1 VGSTTLKKGGNVV
14 YTARIKF
21 KREADIRY
29 ISHLDMQRMVQ
40 RILRRAEV
48 PMKYSEGFNPHPK
61 LAFAMAMGVGLTSDC
76 EYVDVELMESIDP
89 VLLVGSMNESAPKG
103 FTALKAIVTEEKL
116 PSLTSLIEES
126 VYQVTCLLNASG
138 EVERLY
144 DQLKSILESESIVYR
159 KRNKKGKWSDKEIR
173 PLIKELS
180 ANTEG
185 LKVNIIARLA
195 TGSKENLR
203 PEVVLDKIDPEKS
216 LFDQEHGCVYH
227 RLFLGKV
234 NGEELI

>member
-1 VGSTTLKKGGNVV
+1 MILKKGGNVV

-21 KREADIRY
+21 KREPDIRY

-40 RILRRAEV
+40 RVLRRGGI

-76 EYVDVELMESIDP
+76 EYVDVELAEKIEP
-89 VLLVGSMNESAPKG
+89 EILLETVNKSAPRG
-103 FTALKAIVTEEKL
+103 FIALKAIVTEEKL

-126 VYQVTCLLNASG
+126 VYEISCLLNNIDRA
-138 EVERLY
+138 EKLKKQV
-144 DQLKSILESESIVYR
+144 KSILDSESMIYR

-173 PLIKELS
+173 PMIKEIFVD
-180 ANTEG
+180 AEG
-185 LKVNIIARLA
+185 TLVKITARLA

-203 PEVVLDKIDPEKS
+203 PEVVIDKID
-216 LFDQEHGCVYH
+216 FDKTIFNWDTGCAYH
-227 RLFLGKV
+227 RLFLGKAG
-234 NGEELI
+234 GEEIL